1 MSGLDPFTI
10 FILSVGLGLVGFIE
24 PCSIGST
31 LIVIKHLEGKRT
43 AAKIAELGTFTLA
56 RAVFTGLLGLAA
68 IVLGSAFIGFQKAAW
83 AMLGTLYAGLGLVM
97 ISGRAGWLMAFI
109 GPHLAR
115 VSPAEGSGLL
125 GLIFGMNIPAC
136 AAPLL
141 IALLGTA
148 AVAGAAGHA
157 YATGFVSLAIFGL
170 ALSAPLVVAVLI
182 APARRMLDRLS
193 GLSRRFPLLTGALLL
208 ALGAWVVRDAY
219 VTEAWPEQQSLLQRL
234 EARRD
239 AKQTEIQ
246 YLGPSDLRPHGQSG
260 ARRAGRSYPEPA
272 DDPERDEK

>member
-1 MSGLDPFTI
+1 
-10 FILSVGLGLVGFIE
+10 V
-24 PCSIGST
+24 
-31 LIVIKHLEGKRT
+31 
-43 AAKIAELGTFTLA
+43 
-56 RAVFTGLLGLAA
+56 
-68 IVLGSAFIGFQKAAW
+68 SAF
-83 AMLGTLYAGLGLVM
+83 
-97 ISGRAGWLMAFI
+97 R
-109 GPHLAR
+109 
-115 VSPAEGSGLL
+115 E
-125 GLIFGMNIPAC
+125 LIFGMNIPAC

-141 IALLGTA
+141 IARLGTA

-157 YATGFVSLAIFGL
+157 YATGFVSLALFGL

-219 VTEAWPEQQSLLQRL
+219 VTQAWPEQQSLLQRL

-239 AKQTEIQ
+239 AKQTELQ